1 MASDFDALKKQF
13 RARWKAEIPKL
24 AGSRE
29 PASER
34 LCSHIR
40 KTEFFPKAKRIG
52 LYVARQ
58 SELKVLELWDPTRCC
73 FPKVLPDGRLEFYRV
88 NDLTELTPGY
98 HGILEPPA
106 VMKMW
111 VTDWRPGDFV
121 LTPGAAFDKRGG
133 RVGTGAGFYDR
144 FLSTTSARPWGVG
157 WEGQISREPV
167 PVGPND
173 IRMWALCTEDGWR
186 WAETPEAG

>member
-1 MASDFDALKKQF
+1 MASALDTQKARL
-13 RARWKAEIPKL
+13 RALWKSDYAKHN
-24 AGSRE
+24 AARDR
-29 PASER
+29 ASEL

-58 SELKVLELWDPTRCC
+58 SELKVLELWDPARCC

-88 NDLTELTPGY
+88 NDLSELTPGY
-98 HGILEPPA
+98 QGILEPPA
-106 VMKMW
+106 VMLKW

-121 LTPGAAFDKRGG
+121 LTPGAAFDGRGG

-144 FLSTTSARPWGVG
+144 FLSTVAARPWGVG
-157 WEGQISREPV
+157 WEVQIATEPV
-167 PVGPND
+167 PVGSND
-173 IRMWALCTEDGWR
+173 IAMWALCTEQGWR
-186 WAETPEAG
+186 QV